1 MSRTLKIAPD
11 IVIFMPKGF
20 STQRFQITKYNV
32 PQVVQKK
39 LWSFVERHIWVHY
52 GLHLSACFVRDMLN
66 MNSYPLYSP
75 TRWSNKY
82 VSISKSCSQ
91 CEGTGYVITKDTQ
104 NKEVRIVCRV
114 CNGSGSFE
122 QKANRCTTCNGS
134 GVVISQEYGTGKT
147 VHTNCPSCRGAGGI
161 PDYYTIS

>member
-39 LWSFVERHIWVHY
+39 LWSFVCRHIWVHY

-66 MNSYPLYSP
+66 MNSYPVYSP

-82 VSISKSCSQ
+82 IPITKDCSV
-91 CEGTGYVITKDTQ
+91 CEGKGYVTTVDTQ

-114 CNGSGSFE
+114 CKGAGSYQQMGNKCSI
-122 QKANRCTTCNGS
+122 CNGS

-147 VHTNCPSCRGAGGI
+147 VHTKCPSCRGAGGI
-161 PDYYTIS
+161 PDYPTIS